1 MWESE
6 PPQMGEPLRAAL
18 GRGRASVLKSLVVP
32 STTTELARVLGASPG
47 SVSQHLSR
55 LRRAGLVEPHRVGR
69 RVYYRLSSSGESLL
83 GVFGEGPD
91 DFPARRPATKEE
103 LGAAPPEEVYQ
114 NTTTNKG
121 L

>member
-1 MWESE
+1 M
-6 PPQMGEPLRAAL
+6 
-18 GRGRASVLKSLVVP
+18 P

-91 DFPARRPATKEE
+91 FPARRPATKEE